1 MFIGRE
7 AELNKLNS
15 MYESEDFQMLVLYGR
30 RRIGKTTL
38 LNEFS
43 KDKDPVY
50 YTGVE
55 SKDEENL
62 KGFGRTAFAYFTG
75 SSAGMV
81 FSSYSDVLDYM
92 TTEIRKRENE
102 KRQLIILDEYPYMA
116 ASAKELSSELQR
128 VIDHEWSKM
137 NIMLILCGSSIT
149 FMEEDVL
156 GAKSPLFGRRTAQMD
171 LMPFDYRVSARF
183 VPQYSSED
191 KAVCYGVTGGVAKY
205 LSMFDPQK
213 SLDENLIQLLFD
225 SAGYFYEE
233 PENMLRQEFRDTSL
247 YFAILH
253 AIGSGSIQVNEISDK
268 TGFGSEKV
276 VQALHRLEA
285 VRIVKR
291 DVPILNEKNKKLSQY
306 VLRDGM
312 FRFWFRFVPRGINAI
327 ERGFGRQYFENAV
340 RPFLH
345 EYMGPV
351 FETICQDYTALR
363 GMTGRYG
370 FLVTRIGKWRGSD
383 PVKKEPTDIDVV
395 GISDIDKKAVIGECK
410 FKNEIVGRQEYQT
423 LVDRA
428 RLVDPYHV
436 EKYLLFSLSG
446 FSDWLTT
453 HAASDPTLELLS
465 IDDLYNDH
473 KPRNLNINKVK

>member
-1 MFIGRE
+1 MVVFIGRE
-7 AELNKLNS
+7 KELHKLNS
-15 MYESEDFQMLVLYGR
+15 MYASESFQMLVLYGR

-43 KDKDPVY
+43 KDKNPFY

-62 KGFGRTAFAYFTG
+62 KGLGRTAFSYFHEG
-75 SSAGMV
+75 SANV
-81 FSSYSDVLDYM
+81 AFSSYSDVFDYI
-92 TTEIRKRENE
+92 TWQIREKGNN

-116 ASAKELSSELQR
+116 SGAKELSSVLQR
-128 VIDHEWSKM
+128 VIDHDWSQM
-137 NIMLILCGSSIT
+137 NVMLILCGSSIT

-171 LMPFDYRVSARF
+171 LMPFDYLTSACF
-183 VPQYSSED
+183 APKYTAEN
-191 KAVCYGVTGGVAKY
+191 KAVVYGVTGGVAKY

-213 SLDENLIQLLFD
+213 PVEENLIGLFFD
-225 SAGYFYEE
+225 PSGYFYEE

-253 AIGSGSIQVNEISDK
+253 AIGNGSTQVNEISDK

-285 VRIVKR
+285 VRIIKK
-291 DVPILNEKNKKLSQY
+291 DIPILNENNRKLSQY

-312 FRFWFRFVPRGINAI
+312 FRFWFRFVPRGVSAI
-327 ERGFGRQYFENAV
+327 ERGFGREYFENAV

-345 EYMGPV
+345 DYMGPV
-351 FETICQDYTALR
+351 FESICQNYTLVH
-363 GMTGRYG
+363 GITGKYG
-370 FLVTRIGKWRGSD
+370 FMVTRVGKWRGSD
-383 PVKKEPTDIDVV
+383 PVRKVPTDIDVV
-395 GISDIDKKAVIGECK
+395 GISDIEKKAVIGECK
-410 FKNEIVGRQEYQT
+410 FKNETIGRHEYET

-428 RLVDPYHV
+428 RLVEPFRV

-446 FSDWLTT
+446 FSKWLQDL
-453 HAASDPTLELLS
+453 AERDPALELVS
-465 IDDLYNDH
+465 IEEVFNDNH
-473 KPRNLNINKVK
+473 SV

>member
-1 MFIGRE
+1 
-7 AELNKLNS
+7 
-15 MYESEDFQMLVLYGR
+15 
-30 RRIGKTTL
+30 
-38 LNEFS
+38 
-43 KDKDPVY
+43 
-50 YTGVE
+50 
-55 SKDEENL
+55 
-62 KGFGRTAFAYFTG
+62 
-75 SSAGMV
+75 
-81 FSSYSDVLDYM
+81 
-92 TTEIRKRENE
+92 
-102 KRQLIILDEYPYMA
+102 
-116 ASAKELSSELQR
+116 
-128 VIDHEWSKM
+128 
-137 NIMLILCGSSIT
+137 
-149 FMEEDVL
+149 
-156 GAKSPLFGRRTAQMD
+156 
-171 LMPFDYRVSARF
+171 
-183 VPQYSSED
+183 
-191 KAVCYGVTGGVAKY
+191 
-205 LSMFDPQK
+205 
-213 SLDENLIQLLFD
+213 
-225 SAGYFYEE
+225 
-233 PENMLRQEFRDTSL
+233 MLRQEFRDTSL

-291 DVPILNEKNKKLSQY
+291 YVPILNEKNKKLSQY
-306 VLRDGM
+306 VLRYGM

>member
-1 MFIGRE
+1 
-7 AELNKLNS
+7 
-15 MYESEDFQMLVLYGR
+15 
-30 RRIGKTTL
+30 
-38 LNEFS
+38 
-43 KDKDPVY
+43 
-50 YTGVE
+50 
-55 SKDEENL
+55 
-62 KGFGRTAFAYFTG
+62 
-75 SSAGMV
+75 
-81 FSSYSDVLDYM
+81 
-92 TTEIRKRENE
+92 
-102 KRQLIILDEYPYMA
+102 
-116 ASAKELSSELQR
+116 
-128 VIDHEWSKM
+128 
-137 NIMLILCGSSIT
+137 
-149 FMEEDVL
+149 
-156 GAKSPLFGRRTAQMD
+156 
-171 LMPFDYRVSARF
+171 
-183 VPQYSSED
+183 
-191 KAVCYGVTGGVAKY
+191 
-205 LSMFDPQK
+205 
-213 SLDENLIQLLFD
+213 
-225 SAGYFYEE
+225 
-233 PENMLRQEFRDTSL
+233 
-247 YFAILH
+247 
-253 AIGSGSIQVNEISDK
+253 
-268 TGFGSEKV
+268 
-276 VQALHRLEA
+276 
-285 VRIVKR
+285 
-291 DVPILNEKNKKLSQY
+291 
-306 VLRDGM
+306 M

-340 RPFLH
+340 RLFLH

-428 RLVDPYHV
+428 RLVAPYHV